1 VSALIPVK
9 TQRVLLLLMI
19 VLIIIIMMSQAAEV
33 KSNTGW
39 GFCID
44 TCEDP
49 EGAVPTDDIVDNNA
63 TNEVTG
69 S

>member
-9 TQRVLLLLMI
+9 IKRVLLLLMI
-19 VLIIIIMMSQAAEV
+19 LLIIIIMMLQAAEV

-39 GFCID
+39 GVCID
-44 TCEDP
+44 TCDDP
-49 EGAVPTDDIVDNNA
+49 ADSAVIVDHNFAND
-63 TNEVTG
+63 VPG